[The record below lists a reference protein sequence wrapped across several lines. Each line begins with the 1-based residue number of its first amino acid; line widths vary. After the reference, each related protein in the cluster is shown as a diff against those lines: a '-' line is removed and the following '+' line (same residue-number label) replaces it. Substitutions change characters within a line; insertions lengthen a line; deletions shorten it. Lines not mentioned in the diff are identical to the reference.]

1 MPVLDSL
8 RAWAPAIETELDRLL
23 PAESE
28 YPSVLFRSMRY
39 TALGGGKRLRAFL
52 VIKGCEIVAG
62 NVKDAI
68 PAACAVEM
76 LHAYSLIH
84 DDLPCMDD
92 DDVRRGR
99 PSNHKVFGEATA
111 LLAGDALLTLA
122 FETLTSSPGTLD
134 AARRLA
140 LVAELSHAAGG
151 AGMVGGQTVDI
162 DSEGKEIDLA
172 TLAYLHSRK
181 TGALIRAAIRM
192 GAIVGGGSEKDLCA
206 LGDFA
211 DAFGMAFQITDDIL
225 DVTSSTAVLGK
236 PAGSDTQKKKATYV
250 AHFGLDRAIELAAG
264 EVLAACRS
272 LEPFG
277 DRAGELR
284 ELAQY
289 LLERKS

>member
-1 MPVLDSL
+1 MGVLDSL
-8 RAWAPAIETELDRLL
+8 RAWAPAIEAELDRLL
-23 PAESE
+23 PAEND

-39 TALGGGKRLRAFL
+39 TTLGGGKRLRAFL
-52 VIKGCEIVAG
+52 VIKGCEVVGG
-62 NVKDAI
+62 NVQDAI
-68 PAACAVEM
+68 PAACGVEM

-122 FETLTSSPGTLD
+122 FETLAVSPGTLD
-134 AARRLA
+134 AGRRLA

-162 DSEGKEIDLA
+162 DSEGKEIDLT

-181 TGALIRAAIRM
+181 TGALIRAAVRM

-225 DVTSSTAVLGK
+225 DVTGSTAILGK
-236 PAGSDTQKKKATYV
+236 PAGSDAQKGKATYV
-250 AHFGLDRAIELAAG
+250 AHFGLDRALELAAG
-264 EVLAACRS
+264 EIGAARRS

-277 DRAGELR
+277 ARAGELC

>member
-1 MPVLDSL
+1 MGVLDSL
-8 RAWAPAIETELDRLL
+8 RAWAPAIETELDHLL
-23 PAESE
+23 PGEND

-52 VIKGCEIVAG
+52 VIKGCEIVGG
-62 NVKDAI
+62 NVRDAI
-68 PAACAVEM
+68 PAACGVEM

-122 FETLTSSPGTLD
+122 FETLTVSPETLD
-134 AARRLA
+134 AGRRLA

-151 AGMVGGQTVDI
+151 AGMVGGQAVDI
-162 DSEGKEIDLA
+162 DSEGKEIDLT

-181 TGALIRAAIRM
+181 TGALIRAAVRM
-192 GAIVGGGSEKDLCA
+192 GAIVGGGREKDLCA

-225 DVTSSTAVLGK
+225 DVTGSTAILGK
-236 PAGSDTQKKKATYV
+236 PAGSDTQKGKATYV
-250 AHFGLDRAIELAAG
+250 SHFGLDRALELAAG
-264 EVLAACRS
+264 EIEAARRS

-277 DRAGELR
+277 DRAGELC